1 MLKLFIS
8 IVALHGLNGHA
19 FDTWQY
25 SSDDDCFMWLRD
37 ILPEHFPGARI
48 LTYGYNANVVSDIS
62 TGRLRTFAETLLEK
76 LRLERGENVSNRIL
90 YRSMQ
95 ILKTNSIS
103 TNH

>member
-1 MLKLFIS
+1 
-8 IVALHGLNGHA
+8 
-19 FDTWQY
+19 
-25 SSDDDCFMWLRD
+25 MWLRD